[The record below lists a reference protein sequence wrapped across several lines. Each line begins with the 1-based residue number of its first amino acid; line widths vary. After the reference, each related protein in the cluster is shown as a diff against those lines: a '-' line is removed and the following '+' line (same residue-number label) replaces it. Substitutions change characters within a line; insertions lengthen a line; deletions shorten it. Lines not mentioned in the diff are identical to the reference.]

1 MLSSDPTPFI
11 FLFSHFTF
19 IIDVSSLLSNLQV
32 TYQLKILTTA
42 VFSVIMLDKVLGE
55 LQYLPNILPSQYVL
69 YT

>member
-1 MLSSDPTPFI
+1 M
-11 FLFSHFTF
+11 
-19 IIDVSSLLSNLQV
+19 

-69 YT
+69 YNT

>member
-1 MLSSDPTPFI
+1 MHKYFEA
-11 FLFSHFTF
+11 F
-19 IIDVSSLLSNLQV
+19 QV

-55 LQYLPNILPSQYVL
+55 LITFPLSCPHNML